1 MKITPNLIFGRNA
14 REAFQTYE
22 RIFGADRLVLITFG
36 DMPDSPLSP
45 EWNDKIAHA
54 WLEIG
59 DQALMGAD
67 GPPDALAQGSA
78 SGSVAL
84 HFDTVDE
91 ARRIFDALADG
102 GAALMPFAVTSWSP
116 GFGMVNDR
124 FGKEWLI
131 NTRQENG

>member
-1 MKITPNLIFGRNA
+1 MKITPNLTFGRNA

-36 DMPDSPLSP
+36 DMPDSPVGP
-45 EWNDKIAHA
+45 AWNDAIAHA

-59 DQALMGAD
+59 DHALMGSD
-67 GPPDALAQGSA
+67 SPPDGQVQAA
-78 SGSVAL
+78 GSVAL

-102 GAALMPFAVTSWSP
+102 GAVLMPFAVTSWSP
-116 GFGMVNDR
+116 GFGMTRDR

-131 NTRQENG
+131 NTRQENA